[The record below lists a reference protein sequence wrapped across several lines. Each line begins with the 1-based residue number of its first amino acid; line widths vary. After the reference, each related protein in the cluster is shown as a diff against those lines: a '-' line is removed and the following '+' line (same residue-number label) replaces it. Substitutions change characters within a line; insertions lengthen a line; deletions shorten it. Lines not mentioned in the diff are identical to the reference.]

1 MNTANTPEPIDVPAP
16 AADSSTRQA
25 LTTAAHA
32 EPAQPRDLSATTPDR
47 FTRGG
52 RHRAP
57 TAAGAAQ
64 PAAAA
69 AATARHRPT
78 PGSADRPTARP
89 PAQTPAARTRT
100 EAAPVPAHPHTRSHR
115 DEPGLRITMTDLP
128 GATVVLRPAGDL
140 DHDRVPELEH
150 ALARALARRPRRL
163 VVDLSAV
170 RFCDTATLH
179 LLFKAHRAARRTHAA
194 LLLAQPS
201 APARRVLEIT
211 EMDTV
216 LPTLP
221 TLRDA
226 LTRTPG
232 TDT

>member
-1 MNTANTPEPIDVPAP
+1 MNTANTPEPIDVPAPAP

-32 EPAQPRDLSATTPDR
+32 EPAQPRDLTATTPDR
-47 FTRGG
+47 LTRGG
-52 RHRAP
+52 NHSAP

-69 AATARHRPT
+69 AATARPRPT
-78 PGSADRPTARP
+78 PGSADRPTAS
-89 PAQTPAARTRT
+89 PATCHADPNGGR
-100 EAAPVPAHPHTRSHR
+100 PVPAHPRTRSHR
-115 DEPGLRITMTDLP
+115 HEPGLRITMTDLP

-216 LPTLP
+216 LPTRP

-226 LTRTPG
+226 LTHTPG